1 MKKIIWKVIK
11 IAGLGYLGFNSFA
24 YERAER
30 LTRMLDGY
38 SIALGEETFTSSI
51 RNLGFRDGVNAEAC
65 LMVVL
70 WHCKWNVNKAFSMIV
85 EERTNSAQD
94 NDEES

>member
-11 IAGLGYLGFNSFA
+11 IAGIAYLGFNSFA

-30 LTRMLDGY
+30 LTRMLNGY
-38 SIALGEETFTSSI
+38 SIALGEETFSDSI
-51 RNLGFRDGVNAEAC
+51 RKLGFRDAFNSEAC

-70 WHCKWNVNKAFSMIV
+70 WHCNWNVDKAFSMIV